1 MGSTRILFVL
11 LILLICT
18 VLYLIIQILKV
29 RKQLKSIEVV
39 LDDIEQGN
47 INRRLIAK
55 NGDMTA
61 KICYKINKIVMNN
74 KEQFIKLQNTE
85 QAYKKLMT
93 SLSHDV
99 RTPLTSLIGYLDA
112 IYNKIVTGKEK
123 DSYIEIAK
131 NKAYNLK
138 DYVDMLF
145 EWMKLDSKE
154 CVFYFEKIDVNELSR
169 SIILDWIPM
178 LEQYGFTYNFMIPE
192 TELFLNLDT
201 KAFARILNNL
211 IQNVIVHS
219 NGKKIDIEIVTE
231 YNTAVI
237 KVSDNG
243 KGISKRDLPHV
254 FDRLYKCDKSRSVK
268 GNGLGLS
275 IVRELVK
282 AHSGKIEVFSVPNQI
297 TTFKVILPLAL

>member
-1 MGSTRILFVL
+1 MRSTQILF
-11 LILLICT
+11 ILLIFLICI
-18 VLYLIIQILKV
+18 VLHLIIQILKI
-29 RKQLKSIEVV
+29 RRQLKSIVVV

-61 KICYKINKIVMNN
+61 EICYKINKIVMNN
-74 KEQFIKLQNTE
+74 KEQFIKLQDKE

-99 RTPLTSLIGYLDA
+99 RTPLASLIGYLDA
-112 IYNKIVTGKEK
+112 IHNKIITGKEK
-123 DSYIEIAK
+123 ENYIIIAR
-131 NKAYNLK
+131 NKAYDLK
-138 DYVDMLF
+138 DFIDILF

-154 CVFYFEKIDVNELSR
+154 CFFLFEKNDINELSR

-178 LEQYGFTYNFMIPE
+178 LEEYGFTYNFIIPE
-192 TELFLNLDT
+192 TELFLKLDT
-201 KAFARILNNL
+201 NAFTRILNNL

-219 NGKKIDIEIVTE
+219 NGNRIDIEVVSE
-231 YNTAVI
+231 YNSVVI

-243 KGISKRDLPHV
+243 KGISKPDIPHI
-254 FDRLYKCDKSRSVK
+254 FDRLYQCDKSRSVK

-282 AHSGKIEVFSVPNQI
+282 AHSGEIEVLSVPNQI

>member
-1 MGSTRILFVL
+1 MESIQILF
-11 LILLICT
+11 ILLIFLICIA
-18 VLYLIIQILKV
+18 LYLIIQILKV
-29 RKQLKSIEVV
+29 RRQLETISVV

-47 INRRLIAK
+47 INRRLITK

-74 KEQFIKLQNTE
+74 KEQFIKFQNTE

-112 IYNKIVTGKEK
+112 IHNEIVTGKEK
-123 DSYIEIAK
+123 DNYIEVAR
-131 NKAYNLK
+131 NKAYTLK
-138 DYVDMLF
+138 DFVDMLF

-154 CVFYFEKIDVNELSR
+154 RIFLFEKTDVNELSR

-178 LEQYGFTYNFMIPE
+178 LEQCGFTYNFIIPE

-201 KAFARILNNL
+201 NAFTRILNNL

-219 NGKKIDIEIVTE
+219 NGNSIDVEVVSQ
-231 YNTAVI
+231 YNSTVI

-243 KGISKRDLPHV
+243 KGISECDLPHV
-254 FDRLYKCDKSRSVK
+254 FDRLYKCDKSRSIK
-268 GNGLGLS
+268 GSGLGLS

-282 AHSGKIEVFSVPNQI
+282 AHSGKIEVFSIPNQI
-297 TTFKVILPLAL
+297 TIFKVILPLAL